1 MLLIGKKFEIFP
13 KNNKYGFISESS
25 GLNWYIFV
33 AFTNIKTQVSI
44 IMKIQINDLNL
55 KKLAEY
61 LNSTVIVVSSN
72 PVVGPSPQTN
82 ISFFKSSLCTDE
94 LLSTPKITTFLY
106 QLKPRHK
113 KSEQESNSISYPE

>member
-1 MLLIGKKFEIFP
+1 MFLSCHVHVRVQLQSLHHE
-13 KNNKYGFISESS
+13 YGFISESF

-82 ISFFKSSLCTDE
+82 ISFFLI
-94 LLSTPKITTFLY
+94 ITMHWWTIVYSKNNNIFIPIKT
-106 QLKPRHK
+106 QT
-113 KSEQESNSISYPE
+113 

>member
-1 MLLIGKKFEIFP
+1 MLLTGKKFEIFP

-55 KKLAEY
+55 K
-61 LNSTVIVVSSN
+61 NFTVIVVSSN

-106 QLKPRHK
+106 QLKSRHK